1 MENFE
6 RQLADFNL
14 RIKEID
20 ATQTDRLLRSK
31 MAIEH
36 CNMLLNHF
44 KEQVSSY
51 IFASPTEEIR
61 FFKHI
66 KAYPMSCL
74 IYFAKIRDFEMR
86 FRYTTTAEKKKA
98 IDKELKRIHKFFRE
112 HFDFVQYIDQ
122 DLEHLDHLYFTREN
136 HLLLVTEP
144 LTSFVDPNFNT
155 SHDRLYARIRAKQCF
170 RTYLQKRY
178 GTIDAPEHLLGN
190 DRPKNTLRWTA
201 SKAALTELIYALYA
215 SKAIN
220 LGQTDIKEIAET
232 LQGVFQY
239 DLGNVYQTFS
249 EIKERQK
256 SKTKF
261 LVELS
266 MGLYAYMERFND

>member
-6 RQLADFNL
+6 RQLTDFKL
-14 RIKEID
+14 RLKEID
-20 ATQTDRLLRSK
+20 TTQTDRLLRSK
-31 MAIEH
+31 IAIGH
-36 CNMLLNHF
+36 CNTLLNNF

-51 IFASPTEEIR
+51 IFATPREEIR

-86 FRYTTTAEKKKA
+86 FTYTTAEEKKKA

-122 DLEHLDHLYFTREN
+122 DREHLDHLYFTREH
-136 HLLLVTEP
+136 HLLLVSEP

-155 SHDRLYARIRAKQCF
+155 SHDLLYARIRAKQCF
-170 RTYLQKRY
+170 RTYLQNRY
-178 GTIDAPEHLLGN
+178 GTIDATEHLLGN

-201 SKAALTELIYALYA
+201 SKVALTELIYALYA
-215 SKAIN
+215 SKVIN

-232 LQGVFQY
+232 LQDVFQY
-239 DLGNVYQTFS
+239 DLGNVYKTFS
-249 EIKERQK
+249 EIKDRQK

-261 LVELS
+261 LDELS